1 MCRVRHNCCAYMLIL
16 LVCIDVSTCAGSDV
30 IAVNT
35 CLMLIL
41 IIVEYAASN
50 GPVASLLRQEAGARG
65 LRQALEA

>member
-1 MCRVRHNCCAYMLIL
+1 
-16 LVCIDVSTCAGSDV
+16 
-30 IAVNT
+30 
-35 CLMLIL
+35 MLIL